1 MVNGEGRFC
10 IGIEYFDSQKCDYAA
25 LNQAQ
30 KSLHDMIV
38 KIEKLFW
45 Y

>member
-1 MVNGEGRFC
+1 MVNGEDRFC
-10 IGIEYFDSQKCDYAA
+10 IETEDFNSQKCDYAA

-30 KSLHDMIV
+30 KSLYDMIV